1 MGEFRDED
9 KIGDL
14 FLGFSCWPVLE
25 KGLGIGPGY
34 TRTDEISRMTSQ
46 AQNGITSMGLDQ
58 VCN

>member
-1 MGEFRDED
+1 MGKFQNED
-9 KIGDL
+9 KIGYL
-14 FLGFSCWPVLE
+14 FLGFSCLPVLE

-46 AQNGITSMGLDQ
+46 AKNGITSMGLDQ